1 MVTYSLLM
9 NRCRFESCLN
19 HNQNSRQLENKVG
32 TNTYN
37 IMSKLLSVSID
48 VTKINKSELIV
59 GAKGTYLNLTVSL
72 NDEEDKFGN
81 TVSAWQSQSKEQ
93 REAKTDRNFLGN
105 GKVLYSSEVATK
117 TVTPEATVP
126 DSLPF

>member
-1 MVTYSLLM
+1 
-9 NRCRFESCLN
+9 
-19 HNQNSRQLENKVG
+19 
-32 TNTYN
+32 
-37 IMSKLLSVSID
+37 MSKLLSVSID

-72 NDEEDKFGN
+72 NDEEDRFGN

-105 GKVLYSSEVATK
+105 GKVLYSSDTASVKAP
-117 TVTPEATVP
+117 TPE
-126 DSLPF
+126 SLPDLPF

>member
-1 MVTYSLLM
+1 
-9 NRCRFESCLN
+9 
-19 HNQNSRQLENKVG
+19 
-32 TNTYN
+32 
-37 IMSKLLSVSID
+37 MSKLLSVSID